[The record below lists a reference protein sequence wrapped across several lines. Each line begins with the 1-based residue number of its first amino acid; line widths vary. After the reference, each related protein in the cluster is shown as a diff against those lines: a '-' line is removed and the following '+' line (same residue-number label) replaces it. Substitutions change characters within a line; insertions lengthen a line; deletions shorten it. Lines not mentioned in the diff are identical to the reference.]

1 MKRRILSLILAV
13 SLVVSLTVPLTAC
26 GKSAVE
32 FEVSTEGF
40 ATSYVVG
47 AEIDYSPISIIV
59 HYDDGS
65 QETIEYADFGDRGVK
80 LTPVSTETAGEKNV
94 RIEFAGQSK
103 LIPVTVTVQR
113 APQNIEID
121 AGFPLE
127 YTVGETVDYSKL
139 KVTVYYND
147 NTTGLLGVSDGV
159 THSSIDTSETGEQDF
174 TAFYA
179 GLSDTVKVTVSAL
192 LEVESIA
199 IKDGTF
205 ASEYDTADDIHYE
218 NIVLVVNYVGGT
230 REEIKVSENADIVLD
245 RPQIAQA
252 DTEYTLGISYRGK
265 STSTTFTVA
274 SVDTKT
280 VTSAV
285 LSADNGA
292 LRVRQGDAVDYS
304 RFVVT
309 VTYEGESDPVEY
321 DLFNARIVYTPVQ
334 TAEKIEEPVPFSVTF
349 NGAETNALNITV
361 AYVTGIA
368 VENLKTEYVAGET
381 FDPSCTVVLTYS
393 DSVTETRAH
402 NGEGVVYSAVDTSS
416 VGDKTF
422 TVTYKLVQNGEILNT
437 ASCTAKIAV
446 EGAATLTMF
455 SEPQI
460 YIDYRTN
467 KGVTSEHA
475 FFDTSAPYMAG
486 DDNPL
491 VLLPRATDADHE
503 TMTAVQT
510 KASVELKDGQGGYMA
525 LDGED
530 LAAYVAIDG
539 AKNYYDFT
547 AAAVGKTFRITVVPA
562 EIYELDATSGTSF
575 TVEIAVVDGY
585 NVYNAQG
592 LAAFDNRTGSAWDD
606 YKPTVTFPWDGRAL
620 SAFAPDAIV
629 LHGNITVTAADLPPA
644 FFWHEGDPD
653 FATVKSKLSDWYYE
667 NGGVKTSLADCL
679 EGSLREGDLFPGG
692 NGDVRQA
699 ALYEHIGSGTVYG
712 NYMTVTMGETL
723 KVVYDRD
730 MYDENSFSKGVTE
743 THFSAFAFNT
753 KENAQTESHS
763 EMRNVH
769 LVGNTQRSENNG
781 PQGIM
786 MVHNVSN
793 DLLIEN
799 VVGNNFFTNVTTDLD
814 FYGVLTIDQCK
825 FYDSFSNMVYDW
837 STKSVTVRDSVMS
850 GAGGPL
856 LLAVDHD
863 NDRET
868 GGAATPVSWT
878 IENSRLTN
886 WVTGQEAWFAL
897 NNVTPLAG
905 MLSAM
910 ASKIGNAA
918 YNFVDSSNKL
928 NMVAAL
934 ISQPSKVMT
943 NDKKLYA
950 SLSIKDGE
958 EEQKFDTAGTA
969 QTIGSQAQYAPL
981 LQCGSAWGVLKPT
994 DKEMSDFQYVDI
1006 VDMMPDLPFGKLA
1019 EQANKYA
1026 GIYLSPGQNEGYLSV
1041 ILQGIGV

>member
-94 RIEFAGQSK
+94 RIEYAGQSK
-103 LIPVTVTVQR
+103 LIPVTVTAQR

-192 LEVESIA
+192 PEVESIA

-205 ASEYDTADDIHYE
+205 ASEYDTADDIDYDG
-218 NIVLVVNYVGGT
+218 IVLIVDYAGGAK
-230 REEIKVSENADIVLD
+230 EEIGVTENAGIVLE
-245 RPQIAQA
+245 RPNI
-252 DTEYTLGISYRGK
+252 TLAGKYVLKITFGGK
-265 STSTTFTVA
+265 STAAEFTV
-274 SVDTKT
+274 KT
-280 VTSAV
+280 DESAVTSVV
-285 LSADNGA
+285 LSAESDA
-292 LRVRQGDAVDYS
+292 LRYRQGDTVDYT
-304 RFVVT
+304 RFSVQ
-309 VTYEGESDPVEY
+309 VTYEGEDAPVTY
-321 DLFNARIVYTPVQ
+321 PLSNARVSYTPLN
-334 TAEKIEEPVPFSVTF
+334 TSAKSDEKLPFYVVVGGVRSNEV
-349 NGAETNALNITV
+349 NITV
-361 AYVTGIA
+361 AYVKSLA
-368 VENLKTEYVAGET
+368 LENLKTEYVAGET
-381 FDPSCTVVLTYS
+381 FDPSCNVVLTYS
-393 DSVTETRAH
+393 DNVTETRTQ
-402 NGEGVVYSAVDTSS
+402 NGDGISYSSVDTSS

-422 TVTYKLVQNGEILNT
+422 TVTYKLVKNGEILNT
-437 ASCTAKIAV
+437 VTSTAQIAV
-446 EGAATLTMF
+446 TGAETLTMF

-510 KASVELKDGQGGYMA
+510 KASVELKDGQGGYTA

-786 MVHNVSN
+786 M
-793 DLLIEN
+793 
-799 VVGNNFFTNVTTDLD
+799 G
-814 FYGVLTIDQCK
+814 
-825 FYDSFSNMVYDW
+825 
-837 STKSVTVRDSVMS
+837 RDSAACDFVF
-850 GAGGPL
+850 P
-856 LLAVDHD
+856 DH
-863 NDRET
+863 
-868 GGAATPVSWT
+868 A
-878 IENSRLTN
+878 
-886 WVTGQEAWFAL
+886 
-897 NNVTPLAG
+897 
-905 MLSAM
+905 
-910 ASKIGNAA
+910 
-918 YNFVDSSNKL
+918 
-928 NMVAAL
+928 
-934 ISQPSKVMT
+934 
-943 NDKKLYA
+943 
-950 SLSIKDGE
+950 
-958 EEQKFDTAGTA
+958 
-969 QTIGSQAQYAPL
+969 
-981 LQCGSAWGVLKPT
+981 
-994 DKEMSDFQYVDI
+994 
-1006 VDMMPDLPFGKLA
+1006 
-1019 EQANKYA
+1019 
-1026 GIYLSPGQNEGYLSV
+1026 
-1041 ILQGIGV
+1041 QGISRNHCKIQFNPQTQMFVLYDLGSSYGTFLGNGVRVPQGQPMAMRPGDEFYLASRANLFRVSL